1 MSFFLQSKFY
11 HLRKLCFMACIL
23 LLASCNSTR
32 FVPEGKYLL
41 NRISVR
47 SDNKNLKHD
56 ELKIHVRQK
65 ENLRILGVL
74 KFHLGVYNLSSGKK
88 ENDWLKR
95 VGEAPVLYD
104 EFQTQKSKDQLQIF
118 LKNKGYYNAVVKDSL
133 VINQAK
139 KKLNLIFNIKA
150 GKPYRIRN
158 YTYYIKDKSL
168 QDAIL
173 KDSVNQLLKSND
185 IFDLDVLN
193 AERQRI
199 TTNLKN
205 RGYYKFSEE
214 FVSFQA
220 DTNFYRHQVDLT
232 MNVDDALLNNDDA
245 EVVAHQKYKIRNY
258 LIYPDFKTVDL
269 TGVQQEQKLD
279 TLTDKDY
286 SFIYSGRLKY
296 RPILFYNLNRMKD
309 STWFCLQNAE
319 KTYRALNRLKQFKL
333 INISF
338 AETNALAKDSI
349 PLLECKMQ
357 LSPLPR
363 QNFSIDV
370 EGTNSSGNLGVAGNL
385 NYQHRNVFGGAE
397 VFDIQLRGARERQQT
412 LQGNNRFNFNTQ
424 EFGFETSLTIPKF
437 LSFINR
443 NRRFSF
449 QIPETRF
456 SAGYN
461 YQNRPDYTRTITNL
475 KFGYIWKTSEY
486 IFHTLNLLDLNYVN
500 LYKFNEVFINSIK
513 DLYIKSSFTDHLISA
528 SNYSWMYNTQNVNKR
543 DDYKFFKLNIE
554 SAGNLLSIY
563 SRLVNKA
570 KIVDIDTITGIRNSY
585 YEVLNTRFAQY
596 LKGDFEY
603 RYGHMI
609 DKSSSVVGRAFFGI
623 GVPFGNFNV
632 LPFEKKYFTG
642 GANGIR
648 AWQVRSLGPGSYNAP
663 SDVYPN
669 QSSDIKLEANLEYR
683 FKFFW
688 RVEGAFFMD
697 AGNIW
702 AINYKDNRE
711 GAVFKMDTFY
721 KQIAVGSGFG
731 LRFDFTYFLFRLD
744 LGVKMRDPS
753 RAEGK
758 RFIPGNYQ
766 LSSDQF
772 NLLCYR
778 LSILVNS

>member
-1 MSFFLQSKFY
+1 MPFFLQHMFY
-11 HLRKLCFMACIL
+11 SLRKLSFMACII

-41 NRISVR
+41 NKISVKA
-47 SDNKNLKHD
+47 DDKNLKHE
-56 ELKIHVRQK
+56 ELKIHIRQK

-88 ENDWLKR
+88 DNDWLKR

-104 EFQTQKSKDQLQIF
+104 AFQAQKSKDQLQIF
-118 LKNKGYYNAVVKDSL
+118 LKNKGYYNAVVNDSL

-139 KKLNLIFNIKA
+139 KKLNLTFDIKA

-158 YTYYIKDKSL
+158 YMYSVKDKSL
-168 QDAIL
+168 QGIL
-173 KDSVNQLLKSND
+173 LNDSVSQLLKPND
-185 IFDLDVLN
+185 VFDLDVLN
-193 AERQRI
+193 AERQRVA
-199 TTNLKN
+199 TYLKD
-205 RGYYKFSEE
+205 RGYFKFSEE
-214 FVSFQA
+214 FISFLA
-220 DTNFYRHQVDLT
+220 DTNFYSHQVDLT
-232 MNVDDALLNNDDA
+232 INVDDALLNNDEN
-245 EVVAHQKYKIRNY
+245 EVIPHQKYKIRNY
-258 LIYPDFKTVDL
+258 LINPGFKTADL

-279 TLTDKDY
+279 TLIDKDY
-286 SFIYSGRLKY
+286 SFVYSGELKY

-309 STWFCLQNAE
+309 STWYSLQNAE

-338 AETNALAKDSI
+338 TEINALPGDSI

-363 QNFSIDV
+363 QNFSVDV

-397 VFDIQLRGARERQQT
+397 VLDMQLRVARERQQI
-412 LQGNNRFNFNTQ
+412 NDSIFNTQ
-424 EFGFETSLTIPKF
+424 EYGFESSLTIPKF
-437 LSFINR
+437 LSFIKAR
-443 NRRFSF
+443 QLFTF
-449 QIPETRF
+449 QIPETKF
-456 SAGYN
+456 TVGYN

-475 KFGYIWKTSEY
+475 KFGYNWKTSNY
-486 IFHTLNLLDLNYVN
+486 QFHTLNLVDLNFVH
-500 LYKFNEVFINSIK
+500 LYNQNTAFINSIR

-528 SNYSWMYNTQNVNKR
+528 TNYSWMYNTQNVNKR
-543 DDYKFFKLNIE
+543 DDYEYFRINVE
-554 SAGNLLSIY
+554 SAGSLLSLY
-563 SRLVNKA
+563 SRLINKD
-570 KIVDIDTITGIRNSY
+570 KVVETDTITNIRSSY
-585 YEVLNTRFAQY
+585 YEILNTRFAQY
-596 LKGDFEY
+596 VKGDFEY

-623 GVPFGNFNV
+623 GIPFGNFNV

-648 AWQVRSLGPGSYNAP
+648 AWQVRSLGPGSYKAP
-663 SDVYPN
+663 VDIYPN

-683 FKFFW
+683 FKMFW
-688 RVEGAFFMD
+688 RMEGAFFLD

-711 GAVFKMDTFY
+711 GSVFKVNEFY

-731 LRFDFTYFLFRLD
+731 VRFDFTYFLFRLD
-744 LGVKMRDPS
+744 LGMKMRDPS
-753 RAEGK
+753 LAEGK

-766 LSSDQF
+766 VSSDQF
-772 NLLCYR
+772 NLSFAIGYPF
-778 LSILVNS
+778 

>member
-11 HLRKLCFMACIL
+11 HVRRLCFMACIL

-118 LKNKGYYNAVVKDSL
+118 LKNKGYYNAVVRDSL

-150 GKPYRIRN
+150 GEPYRIRN

-232 MNVDDALLNNDDA
+232 MNVDDALLNNDEA

-269 TGVQQEQKLD
+269 TGVQQELKSD

-357 LSPLPR
+357 LSPLPS

-385 NYQHRNVFGGAE
+385 NYQQRNVFGGAE
-397 VFDIQLRGARERQQT
+397 VLDIQLRGARERQQT

-437 LSFINR
+437 LSFING

-772 NLLCYR
+772 NLSFAIGYPF
-778 LSILVNS
+778 

>member
-1 MSFFLQSKFY
+1 MSFFLQTKFN
-11 HLRKLCFMACIL
+11 HLRILSFMACII

-47 SDNKNLKHD
+47 SDNKSLKRE

-65 ENLRILGVL
+65 ENLRILGLL
-74 KFHLGVYNLSSGKK
+74 KFHLGVYNLSSGTK

-133 VINQAK
+133 VINPEK
-139 KKLNLIFNIKA
+139 KKLNLIFDIKS

-158 YTYYIKDKSL
+158 YTYSIKDKSL
-168 QDAIL
+168 QGILL
-173 KDSVNQLLKSND
+173 KDSVSQLLKPND
-185 IFDLDVLN
+185 VFDLDVLN

-199 TTNLKN
+199 ATYMKN
-205 RGYYKFSEE
+205 RGYFKFSEE

-220 DTNFYRHQVDLT
+220 DTNFYSQQVDLT
-232 MNVDDALLNNDDA
+232 INVDDALLNNA
-245 EVVAHQKYKIRNY
+245 ETEVVPHQKYKIRNY
-258 LIYPDFKTVDL
+258 LIYPAFKPIDL
-269 TGVQQEQKLD
+269 NGDQQEQKLD
-279 TLTDKDY
+279 TLIDKDY
-286 SFIYSGRLKY
+286 RFVYPGRLKY
-296 RPILFYNLNRMKD
+296 RPVLFYNVNRMKD
-309 STWFCLQNAE
+309 STWYCLQNAE

-338 AETNALAKDSI
+338 NETDPMPGDSI
-349 PLLECKMQ
+349 PLLDCKMQ
-357 LSPLPR
+357 LSPLPS
-363 QNFSIDV
+363 QNFSVDV
-370 EGTNSSGNLGVAGNL
+370 EGTNSSGNLGVAGTL
-385 NYQHRNVFGGAE
+385 NYQQRNVFGGAE
-397 VFDIQLRGARERQQT
+397 VLDIQLRGARERQQA
-412 LQGNNRFNFNTQ
+412 LQGSDRFNFNTQ
-424 EFGFETSLTIPKF
+424 ELGIETSLTIPKF
-437 LSFINR
+437 LSFING

-456 SAGYN
+456 SVGYN

-475 KFGYIWKTSEY
+475 KFGYIWKTSEFV
-486 IFHTLNLLDLNYVN
+486 FHTLNLLDLNYVN
-500 LYKFNEVFINSIK
+500 LYKFNEAFINSIR

-543 DDYKFFKLNIE
+543 EDYKYFKINVE
-554 SAGNLLSIY
+554 SAGSILSLY
-563 SRLVNKA
+563 SRLVNKT
-570 KIVDIDTITGIRNSY
+570 KIVETDSITGVRSSY
-585 YEVLNTRFAQY
+585 YEILNTRFAQY

-609 DKSSSVVGRAFFGI
+609 NKSSSVVGRAFFGI

-648 AWQVRSLGPGSYNAP
+648 AWQVRSLGPGSYIAP
-663 SDVYPN
+663 PDVYPN
-669 QSSDIKLEANLEYR
+669 QSSDIKLEANMEYR
-683 FKFFW
+683 FKMFW
-688 RVEGAFFMD
+688 RMEGAFFMD

-711 GAVFKMDTFY
+711 GSVFKVNEFY

-731 LRFDFTYFLFRLD
+731 VRFDFTYFLFRLD

-753 RAEGK
+753 KAEGK

-766 LSSDQF
+766 LSSELF
-772 NLLCYR
+772 NLSFAIGYPF
-778 LSILVNS
+778 

>member
-1 MSFFLQSKFY
+1 MPFFFQHKLYS
-11 HLRKLCFMACIL
+11 LRKLSFMSCII

-41 NRISVR
+41 NKISVKA
-47 SDNKNLKHD
+47 DDKNLKRE
-56 ELKIHVRQK
+56 ELKIHIRQK

-74 KFHLGVYNLSSGKK
+74 KFHLGVYNLSSAKK
-88 ENDWLKR
+88 DNDWLKR

-104 EFQTQKSKDQLQIF
+104 AFQAQKSKDQLQIF

-139 KKLNLIFNIKA
+139 KKLNLIFDIKA

-158 YTYYIKDKSL
+158 YMYSIKDKSL
-168 QDAIL
+168 QGVLL
-173 KDSVNQLLKSND
+173 KDSVNQLLKRND
-185 IFDLDVLN
+185 VFDLDILN

-199 TTNLKN
+199 ATFLKD

-220 DTNFYRHQVDLT
+220 DSNFYSHQVDLT
-232 MNVDDALLNNDDA
+232 VNVDDALLNNDET
-245 EVVAHQKYKIRNY
+245 EVVPHQKYKIRNY
-258 LIYPDFKTVDL
+258 LINPAFKTPDL
-269 TGVQQEQKLD
+269 TGDQPEQKSD

-286 SFIYSGRLKY
+286 IFIYSGKLKY
-296 RPILFYNLNRMKD
+296 RPVLFYNLNRMKD
-309 STWFCLQNAE
+309 SAWYCLQNAE

-338 AETNALAKDSI
+338 TEINALPGDSI
-349 PLLECKMQ
+349 PLLDCRMQ

-363 QNFSIDV
+363 QNFSVDV

-385 NYQHRNVFGGAE
+385 NYQQRNVFGGAE
-397 VFDIQLRGARERQQT
+397 VFDLQLRVARERQQT
-412 LQGNNRFNFNTQ
+412 NDSIFNTR
-424 EFGFETSLTIPKF
+424 EYGFESSLTIPKF
-437 LSFINR
+437 LSFIKAKQL
-443 NRRFSF
+443 FTF
-449 QIPETRF
+449 QIPETKF
-456 SAGYN
+456 TVGYN
-461 YQNRPDYTRTITNL
+461 YQRRPDYTRTITNL
-475 KFGYIWKTSEY
+475 KFGYNWKTSNY
-486 IFHTLNLLDLNYVN
+486 HFHTLNLLDLNYVH
-500 LYKFNEVFINSIK
+500 LYNQNQAFINSIR

-543 DDYKFFKLNIE
+543 DDYEYFRLNVE
-554 SAGNLLSIY
+554 SSGSLLSLY
-563 SRLVNKA
+563 SMLINKA
-570 KIVDIDTITGIRNSY
+570 KVVETDLITKLRTSY
-585 YEVLNTRFAQY
+585 YEILNTRFAQY

-623 GVPFGNFNV
+623 GIPFGNFNV

-648 AWQVRSLGPGSYNAP
+648 AWQVRSLGPGSYKAP
-663 SDVYPN
+663 TDIYPN

-683 FKFFW
+683 FKLFW
-688 RVEGAFFMD
+688 RMEGAFFMD

-711 GAVFKMDTFY
+711 GAVFKVDDFY

-731 LRFDFTYFLFRLD
+731 VRFDFTYFLFRLD

-753 RAEGK
+753 LAPGK

-766 LSSDQF
+766 LSGDQF
-772 NLLCYR
+772 NLSFAIGYPF
-778 LSILVNS
+778 

>member
-1 MSFFLQSKFY
+1 MPFFLQHKLYS
-11 HLRKLCFMACIL
+11 LRKLSFMACII

-41 NRISVR
+41 NKISVKA
-47 SDNKNLKHD
+47 DDKNLKRE
-56 ELKIHVRQK
+56 ELKIHIRQK

-88 ENDWLKR
+88 NNDWLKR

-104 EFQTQKSKDQLQIF
+104 AFQAQKSKDQLQIF
-118 LKNKGYYNAVVKDSL
+118 LKNKGYYNAVVEDSL
-133 VINQAK
+133 VVNQAK
-139 KKLNLIFNIKA
+139 KKLNLIFDIKA
-150 GKPYRIRN
+150 GQPYRIRN
-158 YTYYIKDKSL
+158 YMYSIKDKSL
-168 QDAIL
+168 QGILL
-173 KDSVNQLLKSND
+173 KDSVNQLLKRND
-185 IFDLDVLN
+185 VFDLDVLN

-199 TTNLKN
+199 ATFLKD

-220 DTNFYRHQVDLT
+220 DSNFYNHQVDLT
-232 MNVDDALLNNDDA
+232 INVDDALLNNDES
-245 EVVAHQKYKIRNY
+245 EVIAHQKYKIRNY
-258 LIYPDFKTVDL
+258 LINPAFKTPDL
-269 TGVQQEQKLD
+269 TGDRPEQKLD

-286 SFIYSGRLKY
+286 TFIYSGKLKY
-296 RPILFYNLNRMKD
+296 RPVLFYNLNRMKD
-309 STWFCLQNAE
+309 SAWYCLQNAE

-338 AETNALAKDSI
+338 TEINPLPGDSI
-349 PLLECKMQ
+349 PLLDCRMQ

-363 QNFSIDV
+363 QNFSVDV

-385 NYQHRNVFGGAE
+385 NYQQRNVFGGAE
-397 VFDIQLRGARERQQT
+397 VFDMQLRVARERQQI
-412 LQGNNRFNFNTQ
+412 NDSIFNTQ
-424 EFGFETSLTIPKF
+424 EYGFESSLTIPKF
-437 LSFINR
+437 LSFIKAKQL
-443 NRRFSF
+443 FTF
-449 QIPETRF
+449 QIPETKF
-456 SAGYN
+456 TVGYN
-461 YQNRPDYTRTITNL
+461 YQRRPDYTRTITNL
-475 KFGYIWKTSEY
+475 KFGYNWKTSNY
-486 IFHTLNLLDLNYVN
+486 RFHTLNLLDLNYVH
-500 LYKFNEVFINSIK
+500 LYDQNEGFINSIR

-528 SNYSWMYNTQNVNKR
+528 TNYSWMYNTQNVNKR
-543 DDYKFFKLNIE
+543 EDYEYFRLNVE
-554 SAGNLLSIY
+554 SSGSLLSLY
-563 SRLVNKA
+563 SMLINKA
-570 KIVDIDTITGIRNSY
+570 KIVETDTITKLRTSY
-585 YEVLNTRFAQY
+585 YEILNTRFAQY

-623 GVPFGNFNV
+623 GIPFGNFNV

-648 AWQVRSLGPGSYNAP
+648 AWQVRSLGPGSYKAP
-663 SDVYPN
+663 SDIYPN

-683 FKFFW
+683 FKLFW
-688 RVEGAFFMD
+688 RMEGAFFMD

-711 GAVFKMDTFY
+711 GSVFKVNEFY

-731 LRFDFTYFLFRLD
+731 VRFDFTYFLFRLD

-753 RAEGK
+753 RAPGK

-766 LSSDQF
+766 LSGDQF
-772 NLLCYR
+772 NLSFAIGYPF
-778 LSILVNS
+778 

>member
-1 MSFFLQSKFY
+1 MPFFLQTKFY
-11 HLRKLCFMACIL
+11 HLRKLSFMACII

-41 NRISVR
+41 NRISVK
-47 SDNKNLKHD
+47 SDNKNLKRE

-74 KFHLGVYNLSSGKK
+74 KFHLGVYNLSSGTK

-133 VINQAK
+133 VIKPNK
-139 KKLNLIFNIKA
+139 KKLNLIFDIKS

-158 YTYYIKDKSL
+158 YTYSIKDKSL
-168 QDAIL
+168 QGVLL
-173 KDSVNQLLKSND
+173 KDSVSQLLKPND
-185 IFDLDVLN
+185 VFDLDVLN

-199 TTNLKN
+199 ATYLKN
-205 RGYYKFSEE
+205 RGYYRFSEE

-220 DTNFYRHQVDLT
+220 DTNFYSHQVDLT
-232 MNVDDALLNNDDA
+232 INVDDALLNNA
-245 EVVAHQKYKIRNY
+245 ETEVVPHQKYKIRNY
-258 LIYPDFKTVDL
+258 LIYPAFKPIDL
-269 TGVQQEQKLD
+269 NGDQQEQKLD
-279 TLTDKDY
+279 TLIDKDY
-286 SFIYSGRLKY
+286 RFVYSGRLKY
-296 RPILFYNLNRMKD
+296 RPILFYNVNRMKD
-309 STWFCLQNAE
+309 STWYCLQNAE

-338 AETNALAKDSI
+338 NETDPLPWDSV
-349 PLLECKMQ
+349 PLLDCKMQ
-357 LSPLPR
+357 LSPLPS
-363 QNFSIDV
+363 QNFSVDV

-385 NYQHRNVFGGAE
+385 NYQQRNVFGGAE
-397 VFDIQLRGARERQQT
+397 VLDFQIRGARERQA
-412 LQGNNRFNFNTQ
+412 LVNNNFNTR
-424 EFGFETSLTIPKF
+424 ELGVESSLTIPKF
-437 LSFINR
+437 LSFINGKR
-443 NRRFSF
+443 MFSF
-449 QIPETRF
+449 QIPETKF
-456 SAGYN
+456 TVGFN
-461 YQNRPDYTRTITNL
+461 YQKRPDYTRTITNL
-475 KFGYIWKTSEY
+475 KFGYNWKTSEFL
-486 IFHTLNLLDLNYVN
+486 FHTLNLLDLNYVN
-500 LYKFNEVFINSIK
+500 LYKFNETFINSIR

-543 DDYKFFKLNIE
+543 EDYKFFKINVE
-554 SAGNLLSIY
+554 SAGSILSLY
-563 SRLVNKA
+563 SRVVNKS
-570 KIVDIDTITGIRNSY
+570 KIVETDLITGVRSSY
-585 YEVLNTRFAQY
+585 YEILNTRFAQY

-609 DKSSSVVGRAFFGI
+609 NKLSSVVGRTFFGI

-648 AWQVRSLGPGSYNAP
+648 AWQVRSLGPGSYKAP
-663 SDVYPN
+663 PDIYPN
-669 QSSDIKLEANLEYR
+669 QSSDVKLEANLEYR
-683 FKFFW
+683 FKMFW
-688 RVEGAFFMD
+688 RMEGAFFMD

-711 GAVFKMDTFY
+711 GSVFKVNEFY

-731 LRFDFTYFLFRLD
+731 VRFDFTYFLFRLD

-753 RAEGK
+753 RAAGK

-772 NLLCYR
+772 NLSFAIGYPF
-778 LSILVNS
+778 